1 MLWNLKLKFNNKTNL
16 MKKLKQKNGGFKMEK
31 NMDLRKNLVTALLL
45 AIGFILRNFIPIGI
59 GSMKA
64 DIMLGIIFVCILLNP
79 TVKNTMLTGLLAGII
94 TAMTTAFPGG
104 QVANLVDKLLTAF
117 LILGIIKMFGKNSY
131 KIPVLAVIGFIGTV
145 FSGSVF
151 LLTALALVGLPVG
164 FNVLLATVVIPTAV
178 INTPITVLLYKLI
191 TKSINATNLSTLYKE
206 KAA

>member
-1 MLWNLKLKFNNKTNL
+1 

-64 DIMLGIIFVCILLNP
+64 DIMLGIIFVCILINP

-104 QVANLVDKLLTAF
+104 KVANLVDKLLTAF
-117 LILGIIKMFGKNSY
+117 FILGIVKLFGKHSNKTVSLG
-131 KIPVLAVIGFIGTV
+131 IIG
-145 FSGSVF
+145 
-151 LLTALALVGLPVG
+151 
-164 FNVLLATVVIPTAV
+164 
-178 INTPITVLLYKLI
+178 
-191 TKSINATNLSTLYKE
+191 
-206 KAA
+206 